1 MNPDVRL
8 SSPLPP
14 LPLEEWEST
23 KQTLH
28 LWAQIVG
35 KIRMASTAPRNHW
48 WHVPLYVDVRGL
60 TTRRMHSAEG
70 VSFQVD
76 FDFIDHAL
84 VVKTSRG
91 QSRSFPLVDGLS
103 VADFDARLHAML
115 GELGVDARIAEN
127 PFGVPVTTPFPE
139 DREHAAYDQDAVQRF
154 WRILDWTDTVFEEF
168 AGWFCGKTSPVHLF
182 WHSFD
187 LALTRFGATRAPAMP
202 TADPVTREAY
212 SHEVISFGFWAGD
225 ENVREPTY
233 YSYTAPEPADLRR
246 HDLQPGRAS
255 GPTRVPAPW
264 PCSPT
269 RRCEQPPTPEPLSS
283 ASSRAPTGRR
293 RRRGLGSQTAR
304 VVLVPQPTHA
314 AGTAPK
320 LGAGRHRQWARGKV
334 RRCSRR
340 GPRPGSGWRARSA
353 TPAPLRPSP
362 TSQAALHRWG

>member
-1 MNPDVRL
+1 MSRENTRNTVGRL
-8 SSPLPP
+8 PSGLPP
-14 LPLEEWEST
+14 LPLEEWDST

-76 FDFIDHAL
+76 FDFIDHTLA
-84 VVKTSRG
+84 VKTSRG
-91 QSRSFPLVDGLS
+91 ETRSFALVDGLS

-115 GELGVDARIAEN
+115 GELGVDVTIAEN
-127 PFGVPVTTPFPE
+127 PFGLPVITPFPE
-139 DREHAAYDQDAVQRF
+139 DLEHSAYDQDAVQRF

-187 LALTRFGATRAPAMP
+187 LALTRFATTRAPAMP
-202 TADPVTREAY
+202 NADPVTREAY

-233 YSYTAPEPADLRR
+233 YSYTAPEPTDLRR
-246 HDLQPGRAS
+246 RLQP
-255 GPTRVPAPW
+255 
-264 PCSPT
+264 
-269 RRCEQPPTPEPLSS
+269 EQAKWADQGTSSLAVLPYEAVRMAADPRTTLLSFLESAYQAGADAAGWERKELESSWCPNPSALHEPL
-283 ASSRAPTGRR
+283 
-293 RRRGLGSQTAR
+293 
-304 VVLVPQPTHA
+304 HD
-314 AGTAPK
+314 
-320 LGAGRHRQWARGKV
+320 
-334 RRCSRR
+334 
-340 GPRPGSGWRARSA
+340 
-353 TPAPLRPSP
+353 
-362 TSQAALHRWG
+362 